1 MKDKDHKKTLAKYT
15 LYTKPDS
22 GNSSHGGWSKEGRM
36 RFYQLKVKIEEAR
49 NQRGIAEDEMQ
60 SVHRLYKQA
69 GLEAKQPKKKKEP
82 TVPKIDLSDCA
93 LAFAKID
100 ADEAQ
105 DVEIDVSDSEDEGEE
120 EHGNKGAKKSDD
132 DASEE
137 EEEPKPSN
145 EEVEDDDDVTV
156 GASEDD

>member
-1 MKDKDHKKTLAKYT
+1 
-15 LYTKPDS
+15 
-22 GNSSHGGWSKEGRM
+22 M

-49 NQRGIAEDEMQ
+49 NKSGVDMDEMQ
-60 SVHRLYKQA
+60 SVERLYHQA
-69 GLEAKQPKKKKEP
+69 GLQNKEPKKKKEP

-100 ADEAQ
+100 ADKVQ
-105 DVEIDVSDSEDEGEE
+105 DVEVELSDSEDEGEE
-120 EHGNKGAKKSDD
+120 EHVNKGAKKSDD
-132 DASEE
+132 DDSEE

-156 GASEDD
+156 GTSEDD

>member
-1 MKDKDHKKTLAKYT
+1 
-15 LYTKPDS
+15 
-22 GNSSHGGWSKEGRM
+22 M

-93 LAFAKID
+93 LAFANID
-100 ADEAQ
+100 ADKVE
-105 DVEIDVSDSEDEGEE
+105 DVEIDVSDSEEEGEE
-120 EHGNKGAKKSDD
+120 DHVNKGAKKSDD
-132 DASEE
+132 DDSEE

-145 EEVEDDDDVTV
+145 DEEDDDDEVTV
-156 GASEDD
+156 GNEDD

>member
-1 MKDKDHKKTLAKYT
+1 MEQRGSDA
-15 LYTKPDS
+15 
-22 GNSSHGGWSKEGRM
+22 
-36 RFYQLKVKIEEAR
+36 FYQLKVKIEEAR
-49 NQRGIAEDEMQ
+49 NKRGIPEDEMQ

-69 GLEAKQPKKKKEP
+69 GLEDKQPKKKKEP

-100 ADEAQ
+100 ADEVQ

-137 EEEPKPSN
+137 EEDPNDVQN
-145 EEVEDDDDVTV
+145 EEVEEDDDVTV
-156 GASEDD
+156 GNEDD